1 MNGLPGESQDG
12 FSSSMSFLNP
22 SAYSKRFDST
32 KKISIISDVPQTVD
46 AEPVASGSCASEVVD
61 ATYSESPTQGLVDE
75 YDADYNQYEDA
86 GRSPR
91 EVDCQSY
98 RSKEEYHS
106 QSQRSYNEDECDRD
120 PTPSRGPRTMSVGLV
135 LLSDL

>member
-1 MNGLPGESQDG
+1 MNGLPSESQDG

-22 SAYSKRFDST
+22 SAYSKRYDST
-32 KKISIISDVPQTVD
+32 KKNSIISDVHQTVNAD
-46 AEPVASGSCASEVVD
+46 PVAPGSCTSEVVD
-61 ATYSESPTQGLVDE
+61 DMYSESPTQEIVDE
-75 YDADYNQYEDA
+75 YDAEFDQYEDT

-106 QSQRSYNEDECDRD
+106 QSQRSYHEDEGDRE
-120 PTPSRGPRTMSVGLV
+120 PTPSRGPRTMSVGFV
-135 LLSDL
+135 SLSDL